1 MDMSSAEARDH
12 LRQVIEDE
20 IKALEEHTYA
30 SKRRRNALVPISQLP
45 PETLSMIFSFLFP
58 PLCDGKARYRYL
70 PLLRVTHVCHQW
82 RETALNYSC
91 LWSCI
96 NPTMLS
102 PTGIAEMLVRA
113 KTAPLHFEA
122 RITFLNDEKLDVCER
137 ELKAHVSRI
146 RHLGL
151 SGRFQTVLEQLVSPA
166 PSLESLT
173 LLDINPPSFIPNTLF
188 NGNFPKL
195 TSLKLKCCDISWKS
209 PLLKGLRTLQILR
222 PSTGSRP
229 TLEDWLDA
237 LNEMPQ
243 LETLHLYSSS
253 PVVPVD
259 EPFIPKPRRTVTLPY
274 LTRFK
279 ITSSAKS
286 CALALAHL
294 VLPALTSL
302 HVSAE
307 SQDKKADDIRLVI
320 PYVTRNA
327 HGPQDMAPLQSILF
341 NGTTRRAEIIAWTV
355 PDADVEVHDPITLL
369 DAAVSARVVFSA
381 TSDVSESWRHD
392 ADTEVF
398 GAMLTH
404 LPLNAIST
412 LSVHDSIR
420 LSEEFWLHHAPRL
433 DTLKQAR
440 LATTAF
446 RAFRKMLELDVP
458 PSLPLRLPQLTKLAL
473 VGFPLTALKTYH
485 LRDML
490 VKRAEQGAP
499 LEVLNLRTCVATER
513 AIQLLAE
520 IVDNVQG
527 PAEML
532 KRENPAFSDWR
543 GGVGL
548 FDKDDNEDGY
558 PEGYDSWYGSI
569 KWNKDSSVDRGSGWV
584 PHSPCSPGW
593 SSPSLVWSPTSP
605 RYSPTSPVYYG
616 PSPVWTVWPHSSPDF
631 SPTSPVP

>member
-12 LRQVIEDE
+12 LRQAIEDE

-58 PLCDGKARYRYL
+58 PLLVCDGKARYL

-82 RETALNYSC
+82 REIALNYSY
-91 LWSCI
+91 LWNCI

-102 PTGIAEMLVRA
+102 PAAIAEMLVRA

-122 RITFLNDEKLDVCER
+122 RITYRNDEKLDVCER
-137 ELKAHVSRI
+137 ELEAHISRI

-151 SGRFQTVLEQLVSPA
+151 SGRFQTVLGRLVSPA

-173 LLDINPPSFIPNTLF
+173 LLDISPRSFIPDSLF
-188 NGNFPKL
+188 NGTFPKL
-195 TSLKLKCCDISWKS
+195 TSLRLKCCDISWKS

-222 PSTGSRP
+222 PSARSRP

-243 LETLHLYSSS
+243 LETLNLYSSS

-259 EPFIPKPRRTVTLPY
+259 DPFVPKPRHTVTLPY

-307 SQDKKADDIRLVI
+307 SQDEKADDIRLVI

-341 NGTTRRAEIIAWTV
+341 NGTKRRAEIIAWTV
-355 PDADVEVHDPITLL
+355 PDADVEVQDPITLL
-369 DAAVSARVVFSA
+369 GAAVSARVVFSA
-381 TSDVSESWRHD
+381 TSDISWRD
-392 ADTEVF
+392 DTDTEVF
-398 GAMLTH
+398 DAMLTH

-412 LSVHDSIR
+412 LSVHDSTR
-420 LSEEFWLHHAPRL
+420 LSEKFWLHHAPRL

-440 LATTAF
+440 LAPTAV
-446 RAFRKMLELDVP
+446 RAFREMLELDAP
-458 PSLPLRLPQLTKLAL
+458 PSLPPRLPQLTKLAL
-473 VGFPLTALKTYH
+473 VGFPLTALKAYH

-499 LEVLNLRTCVATER
+499 FEVLDLRTCVAAER

-527 PAEML
+527 PVEVL
-532 KRENPAFSDWR
+532 KRGDPAFFNWK
-543 GGVGL
+543 GGVGF

-569 KWNKDSSVDRGSGWV
+569 KWNKDSSADRESGWV

-593 SSPSLVWSPTSP
+593 SPPSPV
-605 RYSPTSPVYYG
+605 YYPTSPVF
-616 PSPVWTVWPHSSPDF
+616 PALSPVWTVWPHSSPDY
-631 SPTSPVP
+631 SPTSPIP